1 MAGLP
6 CKLVAQVA
14 FKAGGDVF
22 HHLMSKNPKH
32 FAKVCPSNIQACELH
47 QGEFGTCGSVIQW
60 KYVLDGKEQRSKQ
73 VIEVDDE
80 KKQVI
85 FKVIEGDVLELYKNM
100 VISYHV
106 ETKGG
111 IDFVIR
117 TIEYELLKPDN
128 PHPVG
133 LLNLGLELS
142 KEVETHIF
150 G

>member
-1 MAGLP
+1 MAGQP

-32 FAKVCPSNIQACELH
+32 FAKVCPSKEN
-47 QGEFGTCGSVIQW
+47 
-60 KYVLDGKEQRSKQ
+60 GKEQRSKQ
-73 VIEVDDE
+73 VIEVNDE
-80 KKQVI
+80 KKQVK

-100 VISYHV
+100 VISYDV

-111 IDFVIR
+111 IDFVTR

-128 PHPVG
+128 PPPVG

-142 KEVETHIF
+142 KQVEVHIF